1 MRCFARTSIKWNGA
15 PGRADTI
22 RACVGSPAVTLD
34 TRGITRG
41 PLDFCDRTLGVGIHA
56 FRPVRVSVS
65 RETESRAYNN
75 TQKNILD
82 VMIAQSVESSG
93 GPDNVT
99 NDQLIGIKEML
110 ENEFTLAAALSDDE
124 HAEEIGGL

>member
-1 MRCFARTSIKWNGA
+1 
-15 PGRADTI
+15 
-22 RACVGSPAVTLD
+22 VGSPAVTLD

>member
-1 MRCFARTSIKWNGA
+1 MK
-15 PGRADTI
+15 DLI
-22 RACVGSPAVTLD
+22 REEDEAYERLLAKIYKV
-34 TRGITRG
+34 
-41 PLDFCDRTLGVGIHA
+41 
-56 FRPVRVSVS
+56 FR
-65 RETESRAYNN
+65 REIESRAYNN

-99 NDQLIGIKEML
+99 IDQLIGIKEIL

-124 HAEEIGGL
+124 NAEEIGGL